1 MDKYPNN
8 LSNLKEKTEKK
19 NWLSSQLFGKRFH
32 SDQTL
37 YEYLIEFLL
46 VFSSAKNSDMVTGKM
61 KFHDMSNYSD
71 EDELKY
77 WFEPKMALRRF
88 IFFDKAKKKDLIKED
103 EEAYI
108 EMLELIK
115 DKMREMTEEEK
126 NEIVGGIQDLFHGY
140 AVVLKKRSWSAQA
153 LLPICKEFVVCGCD
167 PSVKKRKKK
176 LTSTDVKPEDIDM
189 SFEFSNR
196 NFLARGGEVYY
207 LHLLQGLENKPEKKE
222 RLEFLLTDLLEVQ
235 CKKIS
240 ELANAIQMIWEEGKN
255 FEKKNLNKNLTIAY
269 IPKDAY
275 LECENYAIDELIN
288 YLACEMHPINRT
300 EILAKGVMFQIMR
313 MMNCCVNK
321 YLKIG
326 KPIWIVDMKAKNN
339 NTVKKIAADSYNDI
353 EDNFVA
359 ALNKK
364 AKELNISDADIVKAV
379 ADAKKQSIAIFKS
392 KGKEMQCIIPSK
404 GAFERFSLSEDIIR
418 FLVLSI
424 IEPKKKM
431 TLSMFL
437 EKMYEH
443 YGIVIGPNEYR
454 KSLENDDMLE
464 KLLAN
469 SFVENENEFQRVL
482 SEIGF
487 LRELS
492 DATSIVENPYM
503 SLKGEKI

>member
-1 MDKYPNN
+1 M
-8 LSNLKEKTEKK
+8 
-19 NWLSSQLFGKRFH
+19 
-32 SDQTL
+32 
-37 YEYLIEFLL
+37 
-46 VFSSAKNSDMVTGKM
+46 
-61 KFHDMSNYSD
+61 
-71 EDELKY
+71 
-77 WFEPKMALRRF
+77 
-88 IFFDKAKKKDLIKED
+88 
-103 EEAYI
+103 
-108 EMLELIK
+108 
-115 DKMREMTEEEK
+115 
-126 NEIVGGIQDLFHGY
+126 
-140 AVVLKKRSWSAQA
+140 
-153 LLPICKEFVVCGCD
+153 
-167 PSVKKRKKK
+167 
-176 LTSTDVKPEDIDM
+176 
-189 SFEFSNR
+189 
-196 NFLARGGEVYY
+196 
-207 LHLLQGLENKPEKKE
+207 HLLQGLENKPEKKE

-275 LECENYAIDELIN
+275 LDCENYAIDELIN